1 MASESAAVPARL
13 SDHGCQVAS
22 ISTILIVHVADVSS
36 IILRCLSG
44 TRWHQMAPDGT
55 SHQTPS
61 KSTKSQR
68 SSSPPIRGPILPRL
82 VVRASREAGE
92 LRIRQG
98 SDLLRS
104 GLDALLPTGDPRP
117 MTNEEMIGGQR
128 HSFDLTNCP
137 LN

>member
-1 MASESAAVPARL
+1 MSK
-13 SDHGCQVAS
+13 
-22 ISTILIVHVADVSS
+22 
-36 IILRCLSG
+36 
-44 TRWHQMAPDGT
+44 WHQMAPDGT